1 MPKSIV
7 PMFRLKIFLIFDRI
21 PGLLGFL
28 LLLLTG
34 KQMPPLYQHI
44 VVLYHFLTHMTRIK
58 RDFSN
63 SRTYF
68 PNICLLLYRKYDIL
82 PSLTVERVK
91 RGYKPSKYGRCSFFR
106 PCIDMCYI
114 LSLSKTFVF
123 LMRVRMEVLVMIS

>member
-1 MPKSIV
+1 MEV
-7 PMFRLKIFLIFDRI
+7 PEIKNMCNMLAFDLGWTPVLLIMHKT
-21 PGLLGFL
+21 
-28 LLLLTG
+28 LLT
-34 KQMPPLYQHI
+34 
-44 VVLYHFLTHMTRIK
+44 F
-58 RDFSN
+58 FAESN
-63 SRTYF
+63 
-68 PNICLLLYRKYDIL
+68 II

>member
-1 MPKSIV
+1 MIYVRFAGKNELDFRSLSIENV
-7 PMFRLKIFLIFDRI
+7 YDNIF
-21 PGLLGFL
+21 
-28 LLLLTG
+28 
-34 KQMPPLYQHI
+34 
-44 VVLYHFLTHMTRIK
+44 
-58 RDFSN
+58 
-63 SRTYF
+63 
-68 PNICLLLYRKYDIL
+68 

>member
-1 MPKSIV
+1 M
-7 PMFRLKIFLIFDRI
+7 I
-21 PGLLGFL
+21 PENNGN
-28 LLLLTG
+28 
-34 KQMPPLYQHI
+34 KNYIYIDNHI
-44 VVLYHFLTHMTRIK
+44 I
-58 RDFSN
+58 
-63 SRTYF
+63 
-68 PNICLLLYRKYDIL
+68 I

>member
-1 MPKSIV
+1 MDPALTIWSSEDIYA
-7 PMFRLKIFLIFDRI
+7 FDAGDKIMR
-21 PGLLGFL
+21 
-28 LLLLTG
+28 
-34 KQMPPLYQHI
+34 
-44 VVLYHFLTHMTRIK
+44 
-58 RDFSN
+58 RDFCLTQ
-63 SRTYF
+63 RTGCAT
-68 PNICLLLYRKYDIL
+68 I

>member
-1 MPKSIV
+1 METIMPKNKEVFFSEQVEIILTSE
-7 PMFRLKIFLIFDRI
+7 RKNDIF
-21 PGLLGFL
+21 
-28 LLLLTG
+28 
-34 KQMPPLYQHI
+34 
-44 VVLYHFLTHMTRIK
+44 
-58 RDFSN
+58 
-63 SRTYF
+63 
-68 PNICLLLYRKYDIL
+68 